1 MPQPRLWQAARVQPV
16 RFVGVMLNLEA
27 VASDGE
33 TGKGSACGRKSVWQT
48 MSKAVAK
55 LRAAAR
61 ARLAT
66 GSPVR
71 AREICE
77 PRSQPLGRIRK
88 SIRGGSV
95 SRGAHPLPTRISA
108 PHCSHKSQTS
118 SRERSSLTG
127 GHLHGNSLCT
137 FQPTTTSVAL
147 DESRV
152 GERRAQIPDEG
163 VILHLSQLGGRR
175 CIHTI
180 SNLST
185 TTRSRTIAEA

>member
-77 PRSQPLGRIRK
+77 PRSRSPGRNRK

-95 SRGAHPLPTRISA
+95 SRGAHPLPPESPRHIA
-108 PHCSHKSQTS
+108 RTS
-118 SRERSSLTG
+118 PKHSTERSSSTG
-127 GHLHGNSLCT
+127 GHSHGNLLCT